1 MGSRSV
7 LFLRQILGIW
17 EISDAIICGPAIP
30 ANLLARLS
38 PLVVRQPAIVLRS
51 DGRGL
56 DLRQG
61 QAQAVEEIH
70 PDMPTDAIVHGPAIP
85 ANFLARR
92 SPLVVREPPL
102 VLRGDGRGLGLR
114 PGQAQ
119 AIRKAGTSADT
130 KASPTRGPNKIPRL
144 ATTKTTSA
152 AKAMM
157 ATTASWRRNLFPT
170 PSAPS
175 RLLMLVTGKWQTAQ
189 PVEEIHHKRPTDQA
203 APQVPWRIFRRLSVQ
218 ERRPQRQQ
226 WRPERFQLNSFQNC
240 LRAKMELKAV
250 MNDIVQSA
258 AEVSLLDRIG
268 GFSLEEG
275 LLPRMPEPPTSLGSP
290 ALETRRPSFQERLG
304 AGQRRSLSPSDV
316 AREDGP
322 QRKKAKHHLVQQTE
336 NGKGQEGRKRKT
348 RRGKPNAHNLA
359 RAYARKVA
367 KDNIFSERRLT
378 GPITTAAAGSS
389 SINASHQ
396 TTSTTAAGFSVAN
409 ACQARAQ
416 MSDDE
421 VSLGE
426 DYGE

>member
-7 LFLRQILGIW
+7 LFLPPNFGDLGDIGRDYLW
-17 EISDAIICGPAIP
+17 SPPFQPI
-30 ANLLARLS
+30 LLARLS

-70 PDMPTDAIVHGPAIP
+70 PDMPTDAIVHGPRHSSQFP
-85 ANFLARR
+85 RSYGLPSSFAN
-92 SPLVVREPPL
+92 PLSFSAATVAVS
-102 VLRGDGRGLGLR
+102 VS
-114 PGQAQ
+114 AQ
-119 AIRKAGTSADT
+119 AKLKRSAKPVPVRTRKPRRLEGPT
-130 KASPTRGPNKIPRL
+130 KSP
-144 ATTKTTSA
+144 
-152 AKAMM
+152 AMM

-170 PSAPS
+170 PSATVSSADVGDGQVADSTTRRRDPPQTSDRPS
-175 RLLMLVTGKWQTAQ
+175 RSASPLANF
-189 PVEEIHHKRPTDQA
+189 PP
-203 APQVPWRIFRRLSVQ
+203 
-218 ERRPQRQQ
+218 PQRPGATTPAPTVAPGAFSAEQL
-226 WRPERFQLNSFQNC
+226 PEWNSMLTRQTDC

-250 MNDIVQSA
+250 MNDIVQSSRR
-258 AEVSLLDRIG
+258 SLPLGQDR
-268 GFSLEEG
+268 
-275 LLPRMPEPPTSLGSP
+275 LGSP